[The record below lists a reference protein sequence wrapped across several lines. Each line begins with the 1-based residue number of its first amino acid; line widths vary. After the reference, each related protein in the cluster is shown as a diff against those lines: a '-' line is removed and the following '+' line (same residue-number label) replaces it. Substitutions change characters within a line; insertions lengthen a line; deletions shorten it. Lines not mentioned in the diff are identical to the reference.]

1 MTHENTPNK
10 LDSLLKIMHALRAP
24 NGCPWDIDQTSE
36 SLAPYILE
44 EACELIDAIEDGDA
58 NIILDELG
66 DLLLQVVFQAQIYKE
81 RGLFNFNDIAGSI
94 GDKLVRRHPHV
105 FANNDTTQEQD
116 LDQQWD
122 RIKRSEMTNKKSCL
136 ADHLP
141 SKLPAL
147 QKAQK
152 LVSRAKRDKRQEE
165 LPAMAQSLVQD
176 QTQLEPVATSQKL
189 NEEVLGQ
196 TLFEIVKLA
205 QEAGLD
211 AETALR
217 KTTRKIINEL
227 DNKYEA

>member
-10 LDSLLKIMHALRAP
+10 LASLLKIMQALRAP
-24 NGCPWDIDQTSE
+24 NGCPWDIEQTPE
-36 SLAPYILE
+36 SLSPYILE
-44 EACELIDAIEDGDA
+44 EACELIDAIEDGDT

-66 DLLLQVVFQAQIYKE
+66 DLLLQVVFQAQIYDE

-105 FANNDTTQEQD
+105 FENQEDSAREKD

-122 RIKRSEMTNKKSCL
+122 RIKRSELTNKKNCF

-152 LVSRAKRDKRQEE
+152 LVSRAKRDNRQEE
-165 LPAMAQSLVQD
+165 LPAMLQSLLKYQAAG
-176 QTQLEPVATSQKL
+176 TPGCKSQQL

-205 QEAGLD
+205 QEANLD

-227 DNKYEA
+227 DRE